1 MFSALPPK
9 PTSPGAPGIVDE
21 ARPSLP
27 AETPTLHMIC
37 GKIAA
42 GKSTLARRLADAP
55 ATILISEDV
64 WLATLYRDEQRT
76 VAEYARNA
84 RRLREVMGGHVEA
97 LLRAGLSVVLDFPA
111 NTVANRQWMRGLFEK
126 AGARHRLHVI
136 DVPDAVCKARLR
148 QRNAAGTHQ
157 FTVSDA
163 EFDEI
168 TGFLVPPSADEGF
181 ETTVYRDA

>member
-1 MFSALPPK
+1 VA
-9 PTSPGAPGIVDE
+9 
-21 ARPSLP
+21 

-42 GKSTLARRLADAP
+42 GKSTLAPAPGRRARHDPDQRGCLAGHA
-55 ATILISEDV
+55 L
-64 WLATLYRDEQRT
+64 LRRT
-76 VAEYARNA
+76 AHGGRVRPQCPPSARGD
-84 RRLREVMGGHVEA
+84 GGHIED

-126 AGARHRLHVI
+126 AGAAHRLHVI
-136 DVPDAVCKARLR
+136 DVPDAVCKARLL
-148 QRNAAGTHQ
+148 QRNAAGTHE

-168 TGFLVPPSADEGF
+168 TGYLVPPSADEGF

>member
-1 MFSALPPK
+1 
-9 PTSPGAPGIVDE
+9 
-21 ARPSLP
+21 
-27 AETPTLHMIC
+27 MIC

-55 ATILISEDV
+55 ATILISEDI

-84 RRLREVMGGHVEA
+84 RRLREVMGGHIED

-126 AGARHRLHVI
+126 AGARHRLSRELSPSDPDGRAGGGFRAYSEELLTCRTPWSGVVGTR
-136 DVPDAVCKARLR
+136 DVALSENRGPRSR
-148 QRNAAGTHQ
+148 
-157 FTVSDA
+157 
-163 EFDEI
+163 
-168 TGFLVPPSADEGF
+168 PPRA
-181 ETTVYRDA
+181 Y

>member
-1 MFSALPPK
+1 M
-9 PTSPGAPGIVDE
+9 V
-21 ARPSLP
+21 

-64 WLATLYRDEQRT
+64 WLSTLYRDEQRT

-84 RRLREVMGGHVEA
+84 RRLREVMGGHIED

-126 AGARHRLHVI
+126 AGVAHRLHFI
-136 DVPDAVCKARLR
+136 DMPDAVCKARLR
-148 QRNAAGTHQ
+148 QRNAAGTHE
-157 FTVSDA
+157 FAVSDA

-168 TGFLVPPSADEGF
+168 TGYLVPPSADEGF
-181 ETTVYRDA
+181 ETTVYRGA

>member
-1 MFSALPPK
+1 M
-9 PTSPGAPGIVDE
+9 SP
-21 ARPSLP
+21 RPSL
-27 AETPTLHMIC
+27 AAKTPTLHMIC

-55 ATILISEDV
+55 ATILIREDV

-84 RRLREVMGGHVEA
+84 RRLREVA
-97 LLRAGLSVVLDFPA
+97 A
-111 NTVANRQWMRGLFEK
+111 
-126 AGARHRLHVI
+126 HRLHFI
-136 DVPDAVCKARLR
+136 DVPDAVCKTRLR
-148 QRNAAGTHQ
+148 QRNAAGTHE

-168 TGFLVPPSADEGF
+168 TGYLVPPSADEGF
-181 ETTVYRDA
+181 EMIVYRDA

>member
-1 MFSALPPK
+1 MVPNSVA
-9 PTSPGAPGIVDE
+9 
-21 ARPSLP
+21 

-64 WLATLYRDEQRT
+64 WLSHALPATNS
-76 VAEYARNA
+76 ARWPSTPA
-84 RRLREVMGGHVEA
+84 IRAACATVMGGHIEA

-126 AGARHRLHVI
+126 AGAAHRLHFI
-136 DVPDAVCKARLR
+136 DLPDAVCKARLR
-148 QRNAAGTHQ
+148 QRNVAGTHQ
-157 FTVSDA
+157 FTVTDA

-168 TGFLVPPSADEGF
+168 TGYLVPPSADEGF
-181 ETTVYRDA
+181 ETTIYRDA